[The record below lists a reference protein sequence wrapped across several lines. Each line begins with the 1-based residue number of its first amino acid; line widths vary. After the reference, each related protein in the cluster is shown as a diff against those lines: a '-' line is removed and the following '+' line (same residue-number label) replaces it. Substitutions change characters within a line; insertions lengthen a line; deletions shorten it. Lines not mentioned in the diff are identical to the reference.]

1 MKIIGLS
8 HRRKGLTLITLEDK
22 SELLLDTELVQIN
35 GFAEGKNIEDIEQ
48 IIFESDLKRAKS
60 RALWYLSRQDHSEKA
75 LLEKLKKGGFS
86 YKACSSAVDRMK
98 ELDLI
103 NDERYAA
110 NLAEYLSSSGVSRRE
125 LYFKLINKGV
135 PSDLAREVLS
145 DDETDEVDKIK
156 ALLFSKYEKKL
167 ESEEGVQKV
176 FAALLRKGFSFSDV
190 KDALKDYSDEIN
202 NSEEF

>member
-8 HRRKGLTLITLEDK
+8 YRRKGLTLITLEDK
-22 SELLLDTELVQIN
+22 SELLLDTELVQLN
-35 GFAEGKNIEDIEQ
+35 GLVEGKNIENIQ
-48 IIFESDLKRAKS
+48 QMIFESDLKRAKS

-75 LLEKLKKGGFS
+75 LLEKLKRGGFS
-86 YKACSSAVDRMK
+86 DKACSSAVDRMK

-103 NDERYAA
+103 DDQRYAE
-110 NLAEYLSSSGVSRRE
+110 NLAEYLSSAGVSRRE
-125 LYFKLINKGV
+125 LYFKLINKGIS
-135 PSDLAREVLS
+135 SDLARGVLS

-156 ALLFSKYEKKL
+156 ALLYSKYAKKL

-176 FAALLRKGFSFSDV
+176 FAALIRKGFSFSDV

-202 NSEEF
+202 NSEEY